1 MSTSQGIELIILFEK
16 NPRKPL
22 SLVGGSFSTWR
33 VQTRSKAKLQT
44 PCVSTLLTKH
54 WPQTP
59 TEEVSWTRHRKP
71 NQPTSLTR
79 INDQALDI
87 EVMLEF
93 SVQHQAGTMELSR
106 AQVNSWPIIPESK
119 DLLVPKGP
127 LSKTDKILLLHLE
140 SKVQTQSV
148 ESSDRYTISH
158 TQRTQIHFCLLRIRR
173 IRTKIP
179 RNKK

>member
-16 NPRKPL
+16 NLRRPL

-44 PCVSTLLTKH
+44 PCVSTRPTKH

-59 TEEVSWTRHRKP
+59 TEEVSWIRHRKP

-79 INDQALDI
+79 INGQALDI
-87 EVMLEF
+87 EVMLES
-93 SVQHQAGTMELSR
+93 SVQHQDGTMEFSK
-106 AQVNSWPIIPESK
+106 AQASSWLIIPESK
-119 DLLVPKGP
+119 DLPVPKGP
-127 LSKTDKILLLHLE
+127 LNKTGKVLLLHLE
-140 SKVQTQSV
+140 SKVQTRSV
-148 ESSDRYTISH
+148 ESSDRYTTSH

-179 RNKK
+179 KNKK